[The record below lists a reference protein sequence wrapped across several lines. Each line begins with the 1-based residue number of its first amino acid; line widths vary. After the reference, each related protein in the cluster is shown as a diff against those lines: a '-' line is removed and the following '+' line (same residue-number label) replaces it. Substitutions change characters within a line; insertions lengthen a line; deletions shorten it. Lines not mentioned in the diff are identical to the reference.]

1 MNLEQYLEA
10 LLFWKGE
17 PMSLK
22 ELNKSLA
29 QVPAFAGLAD
39 GEIGANEV
47 SQALASLEKSLQSR
61 GLVLL
66 YTNGEY
72 SLGTSPEASSLIEKL
87 TKEEL
92 SRDLGRASLETLSII
107 LYKGP
112 IKRSEID
119 YIRGVNS
126 SFILRN
132 LLIRG
137 LIEKKPAPN
146 DNRTSVYSTSFEL
159 LSYLGISKIED
170 LPNFALVQEEIAR
183 FNNDQES
190 EMGQSQIQNQDKDQ
204 AQAQIQTQEID
215 QEQDKVNQ

>member
-1 MNLEQYLEA
+1 MNLEQSLEA

-22 ELNKSLA
+22 ELAKSLSEDESSISEA
-29 QVPAFAGLAD
+29 LTKLEENLRTNGRGL
-39 GEIGANEV
+39 I
-47 SQALASLEKSLQSR
+47 LQSI
-61 GLVLL
+61 
-66 YTNGEY
+66 NQEY
-72 SLGTSPEASSLIEKL
+72 SLGTTPEASALIEKL

-92 SRDLGRASLETLSII
+92 SRDLGRASLETLSIV

-112 IKRSEID
+112 VKRSEID

-159 LSYLGISKIED
+159 LSFLGISKIED

-183 FNNDQES
+183 FNS
-190 EMGQSQIQNQDKDQ
+190 
-204 AQAQIQTQEID
+204 D
-215 QEQDKVNQ
+215 QEQDQERAGQQDKEANQ

>member
-1 MNLEQYLEA
+1 MNIEQSLEA

-22 ELNKSLA
+22 ELAKSLS
-29 QVPAFAGLAD
+29 
-39 GEIGANEV
+39 EEESSV
-47 SQALASLEKSLQSR
+47 SEALARLEQNLQTNGR
-61 GLVLL
+61 GLVLQSA
-66 YTNGEY
+66 NQEY
-72 SLGTSPEASSLIEKL
+72 SLGTTPEASALIEKL

-92 SRDLGRASLETLSII
+92 SKDLGRASLETLSIV

-112 IKRSEID
+112 VKRSEID

-146 DNRTSVYSTSFEL
+146 DNRTSVYSTSLEL
-159 LSYLGISKIED
+159 LSFLGISKVED
-170 LPNFALVQEEIAR
+170 LPNFALVQEEINK
-183 FNNDQES
+183 FNEASEATNMPEVSESEINTTQES
-190 EMGQSQIQNQDKDQ
+190 TAESEEKTSSDIN
-204 AQAQIQTQEID
+204 
-215 QEQDKVNQ
+215 